1 MFVLISSL
9 TDDGLKLDGSNI
21 SISKTASNPTCPVGT
36 GLIREIIGNDKT
48 ATIGFSKSTER
59 TTTSFEKGDPGT
71 GTVALKKPYTNVEGK
86 DSTTRVCRNDFNSPK
101 TGYAPAKI
109 IIGHELIHS
118 YHILS
123 GTNGK
128 DEEDRTVGLGVYSN
142 DMYTENALRREHGLE
157 IRVSY

>member
-1 MFVLISSL
+1 MI
-9 TDDGLKLDGSNI
+9 
-21 SISKTASNPTCPVGT
+21 
-36 GLIREIIGNDKT
+36 
-48 ATIGFSKSTER
+48 SKST
-59 TTTSFEKGDPGT
+59 
-71 GTVALKKPYTNVEGK
+71 
-86 DSTTRVCRNDFNSPK
+86 RNKRQSRNRPLIV
-101 TGYAPAKI
+101 KI